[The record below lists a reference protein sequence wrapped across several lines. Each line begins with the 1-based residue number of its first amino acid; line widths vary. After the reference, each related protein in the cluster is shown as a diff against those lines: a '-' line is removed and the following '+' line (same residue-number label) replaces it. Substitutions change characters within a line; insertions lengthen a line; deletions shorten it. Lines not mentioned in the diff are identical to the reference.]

1 MYICPLVN
9 PSMAE
14 FELNPLYE
22 KVIDGLMADKYSIV
36 ENFFSREEVL
46 ALRESLLAKY
56 EEDKFRKSAIGN
68 QANEKIIEAIRGDF
82 ILWLDEDKANDAE
95 SRFFAKL
102 NDFQDYLN
110 RTCFMGINEKEFH
123 YAVYPEGTFYKRH
136 LDTFQNDSRRKLSM
150 VCYLNDEDW
159 QPDFGGELT
168 IYLDDNGKEKPL
180 DIYPMQGRMVIFES
194 QVLEHE
200 VKPVK
205 RERLSIT
212 GWLKTR
218 GEVIF

>member
-1 MYICPLVN
+1 
-9 PSMAE
+9 MAD

-36 ENFFSREEVL
+36 DNFFSREEVL
-46 ALRESLLAKY
+46 ALRGSLLEKY

-95 SRFFAKL
+95 RAFFAKL
-102 NDFQDYLN
+102 NDFQEYLN

-136 LDTFQNDSRRKLSM
+136 LDTFQNDSRRKLSI

-159 QPDFGGELT
+159 QPEYGSELT
-168 IYLDDNGKEKPL
+168 IYVDENGNERSI
-180 DIYPMQGRMVIFES
+180 DIYPVQGRMVVFES

-218 GEVIF
+218 GEAIF

>member
-1 MYICPLVN
+1 
-9 PSMAE
+9 MAG
-14 FELNPLYE
+14 FEPDPLYE
-22 KVIDGLMADKYSIV
+22 KVIDGLMADKYCIV
-36 ENFFSREEVL
+36 DNFFSRREVL
-46 ALRESLLAKY
+46 ALRESLLEKY

-68 QANEKIIEAIRGDF
+68 HANEKIIEAIRGDF

-95 SRFFAKL
+95 RAFFAKL

-159 QPDFGGELT
+159 QPEYGGELT
-168 IYLDDNGKEKPL
+168 IYLDENGREKTV
-180 DIYPMQGRMVIFES
+180 DIYPVQGRMVVFES

-200 VKPVK
+200 VKSVK

-218 GEVIF
+218 GETIF

>member
-1 MYICPLVN
+1 
-9 PSMAE
+9 
-14 FELNPLYE
+14 
-22 KVIDGLMADKYSIV
+22 MADKYSIV
-36 ENFFSREEVL
+36 DNFFSREEVL
-46 ALRESLLAKY
+46 ALRGSLFEKY

-95 SRFFAKL
+95 RAFFAKL
-102 NDFQDYLN
+102 NDFQEYLN

-159 QPDFGGELT
+159 QPEYGGELT
-168 IYLDDNGKEKPL
+168 IYVDENGNERSI
-180 DIYPMQGRMVIFES
+180 DIYPVQGRMVVFES

-218 GEVIF
+218 GEAIF

>member
-1 MYICPLVN
+1 
-9 PSMAE
+9 
-14 FELNPLYE
+14 
-22 KVIDGLMADKYSIV
+22 MADKYSIV
-36 ENFFSREEVL
+36 DNFFSREEVL
-46 ALRESLLAKY
+46 SLRESLIEKY

-68 QANEKIIEAIRGDF
+68 QANEQVIEAIRGDF
-82 ILWLDEDKANDAE
+82 ILWLDEDKANAAE
-95 SRFFAKL
+95 RAFFAKL
-102 NDFQDYLN
+102 NDFQEYLN

-136 LDTFQNDSRRKLSM
+136 LDTFQNDSRRKLSL

-159 QPDFGGELT
+159 QSGYGGELT
-168 IYLDDNGKEKPL
+168 IYIDDNGNEKSI
-180 DIYPMQGRMVIFES
+180 DIYPVQGRMVVFES

-200 VKPVK
+200 VKPVN

-218 GEVIF
+218 G

>member
-1 MYICPLVN
+1 
-9 PSMAE
+9 MAD

-36 ENFFSREEVL
+36 DNFFSREEVL
-46 ALRESLLAKY
+46 ALRESLLEKY

-68 QANEKIIEAIRGDF
+68 QANEQVIKAIRGDF
-82 ILWLDEDKANDAE
+82 ILWLDEDKANAAE
-95 SRFFAKL
+95 RDFFAKL
-102 NDFQDYLN
+102 NDFQEYLN

-159 QPDFGGELT
+159 QPGYGGQLT
-168 IYLDDNGKEKPL
+168 IYIDGNEKSI
-180 DIYPMQGRMVIFES
+180 DIYPVQGRMVVFES

-218 GEVIF
+218 G